1 MLNFVGKLP
10 SSLRGKLTLLGK
22 TVGLV
27 IVFKMSP
34 FTVVGKVIP
43 SSVREKIIQNSLN
56 FFFFSKLQLEP
67 VSKNLSTQLER
78 MP

>member
-1 MLNFVGKLP
+1 MPNFVGKLP

-27 IVFKMSP
+27 IIFKMSP

-43 SSVREKIIQNSLN
+43 SSVTEKIIQSSLN
-56 FFFFSKLQLEP
+56 VFFSKLQLEP
-67 VSKNLSTQLER
+67 VSENLSTQLER

>member
-1 MLNFVGKLP
+1 MPNFVGKLP
-10 SSLRGKLTLLGK
+10 SSLRGKLTLFSK

-27 IVFKMSP
+27 IIFKTSP